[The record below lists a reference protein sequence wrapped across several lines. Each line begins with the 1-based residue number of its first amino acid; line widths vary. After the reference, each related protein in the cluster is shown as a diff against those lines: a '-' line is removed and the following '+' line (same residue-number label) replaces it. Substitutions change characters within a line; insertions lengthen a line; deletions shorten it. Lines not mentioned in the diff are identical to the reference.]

1 MNFILLLIFIW
12 SLGMCTDI
20 RLLGYSFDSPWYTLF
35 TFSYVHVSFIH
46 LLINSCVFICYW
58 RSMKGLIN
66 MKLLIPM
73 IFFIPAVSAYFSASS
88 VPTVGASSIIMVLMG
103 IYLTMPIPKKVIRE
117 IWILTIISFV
127 VTFIFAPQINTLI
140 HIYSLLLS
148 YVISLLA
155 GRRIY
160 A

>member
-1 MNFILLLIFIW
+1 
-12 SLGMCTDI
+12 
-20 RLLGYSFDSPWYTLF
+20 
-35 TFSYVHVSFIH
+35 
-46 LLINSCVFICYW
+46 
-58 RSMKGLIN
+58 MKGLIN

-73 IFFIPAVSAYFSASS
+73 IIFIPAVSAYLSASS
-88 VPTVGASSIIMVLMG
+88 VPTVGASAIIMVLMG
-103 IYLTMPIPKKVIRE
+103 VYLTMPIPKKVVRE
-117 IWILTIISFV
+117 IWILTIISFI

>member
-20 RLLGYSFDSPWYTLF
+20 RSFGYSFDSSWYTLF

-58 RSMKGLIN
+58 RPMKGLIN

-73 IFFIPAVSAYFSASS
+73 IIFIPAVSAYLSASS
-88 VPTVGASSIIMVLMG
+88 VPTVGASAIIMVLMG
-103 IYLTMPIPKKVIRE
+103 VYLTMPIPKKVVRE